1 MKRYEKFKTSE
12 YNQVPSLYDE
22 VGNVIRFGFTQVTK
36 QDEEGNDVQ
45 VYRGYNIPLS
55 GHFDYGHIKSQIIE
69 HVYAPK
75 EEFAILN
82 NAVSALIKERSGVA
96 DDPSIEED
104 ITAFVDFDEWR
115 AIAGDAAKELMDSK
129 K

>member
-1 MKRYEKFKTSE
+1 MKRYERFKTSE
-12 YNQVPSLYDE
+12 YDQIPSLYDE
-22 VGNVIRFGFTQVTK
+22 VGNVIRFGFTQATK

-96 DDPSIEED
+96 DPSIEED

-115 AIAGDAAKELMDSK
+115 AIAGVAAKELMDSK